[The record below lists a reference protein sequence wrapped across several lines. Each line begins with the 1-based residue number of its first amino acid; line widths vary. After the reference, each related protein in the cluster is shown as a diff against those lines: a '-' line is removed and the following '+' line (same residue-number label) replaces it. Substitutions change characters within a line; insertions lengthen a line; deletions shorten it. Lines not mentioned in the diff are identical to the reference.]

1 MKEYA
6 YNAGDYQLKYRLTPE
21 GIAVTGYQGFSWA
34 AEVPGQIDGQP
45 VTALDRKAFLS
56 KKNLR
61 EIHLPTSVQ
70 SIGDWAFAYC
80 SNLERVTIPK
90 SCISLG
96 KSLFLDCER
105 LECIS
110 GICRSGEA
118 LAELQKTMVPGTGRI
133 SESKECRKGSETG
146 MQENSGLQETGTQEK
161 HNLQEAWPR
170 EIGRLLA
177 AAVTQLEAYYL
188 LEPAAVGSPEWLRR
202 WDARLEAVMN
212 AEDQEGYSKQ
222 VLCGEEDYGST
233 DLNAFLQAKRQKK
246 VRLAMLRL
254 LCSEGLSP
262 GARQRLADYLTAHTQ
277 GCESEE
283 GWQVL
288 LAEGEAHPEYVQL
301 FLQLGC
307 VTRENIGVMLG
318 QMREDQP
325 QMRAAFLRYQ
335 QEKLGY
341 GDFFAELSL

>member
-1 MKEYA
+1 MREFT
-6 YNAGDYQLKYRLTPE
+6 YNAGDYQLKYRITPE
-21 GIAVTGYQGFSWA
+21 GIAITGYQGFSWA
-34 AEVPGQIDGQP
+34 AQVPEQIDGQP
-45 VTALDRKAFLS
+45 VTAVDRKAFLS

-61 EIHLPTSVQ
+61 EIHLPVTIK

-80 SNLERVTIPK
+80 SNLEQVIIPGEC
-90 SCISLG
+90 SSLG

-105 LECIS
+105 LEGIS
-110 GICRSGEA
+110 GIVGGGDSPEQTAESR
-118 LAELQKTMVPGTGRI
+118 LAM
-133 SESKECRKGSETG
+133 
-146 MQENSGLQETGTQEK
+146 
-161 HNLQEAWPR
+161 AWPG
-170 EIGRLLA
+170 ETGRLLA
-177 AAVTQLEAYYL
+177 AAVTRLEAYYL
-188 LEPAAVGSPEWLRR
+188 LEPASVGSPEWLRR

-254 LCSEGLSP
+254 LCSEGLAP
-262 GARQRLADYLTAHTQ
+262 EAGQRLADYLTAHTQ

-283 GWQVL
+283 SWQVL

-307 VTRENIGVMLG
+307 VTRENIGAMLG

>member
-1 MKEYA
+1 MHSSVSMQEFVFDT
-6 YNAGDYQLKYRLTPE
+6 GEYQLKYRQISK

-34 AEVPGQIDGQP
+34 VQVPEEMEGQL
-45 VTALDRKAFLS
+45 VTAVDRKAFLS

-61 EIHLPTSVQ
+61 EIHLPTGVQ

-80 SNLERVTIPK
+80 SNLERVTIPE
-90 SCISLG
+90 SCSSLG

-110 GICRSGEA
+110 GIYRSRVDI
-118 LAELQKTMVPGTGRI
+118 AEERRGDVTQQTDRI
-133 SESKECRKGSETG
+133 SEAWS
-146 MQENSGLQETGTQEK
+146 QET
-161 HNLQEAWPR
+161 
-170 EIGRLLA
+170 GRLLA
-177 AAVTQLEAYYL
+177 AAVTWLEAYYL
-188 LEPAAVGSPEWLRR
+188 LEPTAVGSPEWLRR

-254 LCSEGLSP
+254 LCSEGLLP
-262 GARQRLADYLTAHTQ
+262 EARQRLADYLTAHTL

-283 GWQVL
+283 SWQVL
-288 LAEGEAHPEYVQL
+288 LAEGEVHPEYISL
-301 FLQLGC
+301 FLQLGG
-307 VTRENIGVMLG
+307 VTRENI
-318 QMREDQP
+318 
-325 QMRAAFLRYQ
+325 AAMM
-335 QEKLGY
+335 
-341 GDFFAELSL
+341 

>member
-1 MKEYA
+1 MKEFA
-6 YNAGDYQLKYRLTPE
+6 YNAGDYQLKYRLMPE
-21 GIAVTGYQGFSWA
+21 GVAVTGYQGFSWK
-34 AEVPGQIDGQP
+34 AEVPELIEGQP
-45 VTALDRKAFLS
+45 VTAVDRKAFLS

-61 EIHLPTSVQ
+61 EIHLPVTAEH
-70 SIGDWAFAYC
+70 IGDWAFAYC
-80 SNLERVTIPK
+80 SNLERVTIPGEC
-90 SCISLG
+90 SSLG
-96 KSLFLDCER
+96 KSLFLDCEH
-105 LECIS
+105 LECIR
-110 GICRSGEA
+110 GI
-118 LAELQKTMVPGTGRI
+118 GRN
-133 SESKECRKGSETG
+133 RETPE
-146 MQENSGLQETGTQEK
+146 QLPRPT
-161 HNLQEAWPR
+161 EAWP
-170 EIGRLLA
+170 EETGRLLA
-177 AAVTQLEAYYL
+177 AAVTRLEAYYL

-246 VRLAMLRL
+246 VRLAILRL
-254 LCSEGLSP
+254 LCSEGLP
-262 GARQRLADYLTAHTQ
+262 PEAGRRLADYLTAHTQ

-283 GWQVL
+283 SWQVL

-307 VTRENIGVMLG
+307 VNRENISVMLG

>member
-6 YNAGDYQLKYRLTPE
+6 YNAGDYQLKYRITPE

-34 AEVPGQIDGQP
+34 AQVPEEIDGQP
-45 VTALDRKAFLS
+45 VTAVDRKAFLS

-61 EIHLPTSVQ
+61 EIRLPTGVQ

-80 SNLERVTIPK
+80 SNLERVTIPGN
-90 SCISLG
+90 CTRLG

-110 GICRSGEA
+110 GIRQSGEES
-118 LAELQKTMVPGTGRI
+118 AEEQQGGVPRKTDRI
-133 SESKECRKGSETG
+133 R
-146 MQENSGLQETGTQEK
+146 
-161 HNLQEAWPR
+161 EAWPR
-170 EIGRLLA
+170 ETGRLLA
-177 AAVTQLEAYYL
+177 AAVNQLEAYYL
-188 LEPAAVGSPEWLRR
+188 LEPASVGSPEWLRR

-254 LCSEGLSP
+254 LCSQGLAP
-262 GARQRLADYLTAHTQ
+262 QARRYLEDYLTAHTQ

-283 GWQVL
+283 SWQVL

-341 GDFFAELSL
+341 GDFFAGLSL

>member
-21 GIAVTGYQGFSWA
+21 GIVVTGYQGFSWA
-34 AEVPGQIDGQP
+34 AEVPEQIDGQP
-45 VTALDRKAFLS
+45 VTAVDRKAFLS

-61 EIHLPTSVQ
+61 EIRLPAGVQ

-80 SNLERVTIPK
+80 SNLERVTI
-90 SCISLG
+90 SGECSSLG

-110 GICRSGEA
+110 GICRSGEET
-118 LAELQKTMVPGTGRI
+118 AEGRQGDVTQQTDRI
-133 SESKECRKGSETG
+133 SAAWSRET
-146 MQENSGLQETGTQEK
+146 
-161 HNLQEAWPR
+161 
-170 EIGRLLA
+170 GRLLA
-177 AAVTQLEAYYL
+177 AAVTRLEAYYL
-188 LEPAAVGSPEWLRR
+188 LEPASVGSPEWLRR

-283 GWQVL
+283 SWQVL

-301 FLQLGC
+301 FLLLGC